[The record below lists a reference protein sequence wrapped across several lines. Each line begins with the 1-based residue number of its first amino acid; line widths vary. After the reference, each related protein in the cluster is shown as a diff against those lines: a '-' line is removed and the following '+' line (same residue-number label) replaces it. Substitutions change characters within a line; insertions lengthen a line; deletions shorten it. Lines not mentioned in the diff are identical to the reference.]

1 MTSLSVPTGDPD
13 DSDDE
18 PFINCIAVDP
28 SSRFLRIVEAGRP
41 RRAYEPTLP
50 GRRSDPA
57 AGDPESILLWR
68 RNISTRRAGLLARS
82 AQAFW
87 YPSDRDQP

>member
-18 PFINCIAVDP
+18 PFINCIAADP

-41 RRAYEPTLP
+41 RRAYEPTLRRDAALIP
-50 GRRSDPA
+50 PPATPNRFCCGDAISLRGGRAS
-57 AGDPESILLWR
+57 
-68 RNISTRRAGLLARS
+68 
-82 AQAFW
+82 
-87 YPSDRDQP
+87 

>member
-50 GRRSDPA
+50 
-57 AGDPESILLWR
+57 
-68 RNISTRRAGLLARS
+68 
-82 AQAFW
+82 
-87 YPSDRDQP
+87 